1 MHPCMTMLLKG
12 KPDVK
17 HSALKCR
24 AVSAAM
30 CVFRN
35 VCDTTEN
42 DYMYRTHLVVLDFF
56 LSGWS

>member
-1 MHPCMTMLLKG
+1 MTMLLKG